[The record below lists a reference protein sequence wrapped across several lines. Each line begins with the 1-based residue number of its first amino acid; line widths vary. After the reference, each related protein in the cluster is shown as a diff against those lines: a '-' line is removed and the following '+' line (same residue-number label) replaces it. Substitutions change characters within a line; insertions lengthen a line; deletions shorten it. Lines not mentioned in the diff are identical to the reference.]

1 MKQIKK
7 AKNLQLVNS
16 GYIQENLS
24 LSRQRLHQLRNENKI
39 KAYDMKSEG
48 GKKRTLFDL
57 DSVRQHKNKQ
67 VRK

>member
-1 MKQIKK
+1 MKNHKS
-7 AKNLQLVNS
+7 LELVNA
-16 GYIQENLS
+16 GYIEQNLS

>member
-57 DSVRQHKNKQ
+57 DSVKEHKAKQ

>member
-39 KAYDMKSEG
+39 KAYDMKSKG